1 MRPQIGK
8 RAKKETGRNKQ
19 ITLSCEFIEKNLK
32 KNLAIREEYLSFED
46 VKTAI
51 NINAIEQRIFAR
63 SIIMNWLKE
72 HYPASRI
79 IEKIEEAN
87 HFDQHRMNKML

>member
-8 RAKKETGRNKQ
+8 RAKKETGRDKE
-19 ITLSCEFIEKNLK
+19 ISLSREFIEKNLK
-32 KNLAIREEYLSFED
+32 KNLAIREEYLSFDD

-63 SIIMNWLKE
+63 NIIMKWLKE
-72 HYPASRI
+72 HYPTSRI

-87 HFDQHRMNKML
+87 HFDRHRMNKML